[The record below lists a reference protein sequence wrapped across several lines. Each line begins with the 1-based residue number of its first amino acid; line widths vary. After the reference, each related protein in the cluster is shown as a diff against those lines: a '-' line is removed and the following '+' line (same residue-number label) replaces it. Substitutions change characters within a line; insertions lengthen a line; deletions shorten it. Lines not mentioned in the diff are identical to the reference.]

1 LVPWPRTE
9 GFQMKPKVTIEVK
22 VNAALCLLEAVS
34 KGVE

>member
-1 LVPWPRTE
+1 
-9 GFQMKPKVTIEVK
+9 MKPKVTIEVK